1 MGHYFSGISKSESY
15 FFFVILSFVI
25 FFLLFWISI
34 FLLDNTKK
42 VDLIEMGTR
51 PGLRSIPHISGILLL
66 MQLLLLQPLV
76 DAKAETSAAVDTR
89 SAPASP
95 ARVTDFKQEIEAHEY
110 RVSITFEGN
119 PHHRGIEELVK
130 VSTNGWNKT
139 FSEPRDNTAKLK
151 RTFKFVIPEEF
162 RFHQFSIVFGKEVH
176 IFQLKAKGFE
186 KHAVYQKYIGLVNY
200 LSEKVKYMMPDYGVG
215 WMSQVV
221 RKELDNIIYTQT
233 NLGDDLRQLKTDVKG
248 IKTKL
253 PDSFDDFVTIHAL
266 NEMEG
271 ELTVLIKQSETELG
285 NRIDTNENSI
295 AGIKSKIPTLQSG
308 AKAAAAEGK
317 KLKEDI
323 QKLKEQLED
332 VAGKEH
338 LENLKGELKAL
349 QTEVNKLTNL
359 KTTVDQRYN
368 ELTSKTEENRGL
380 INAAGE
386 AEKKKFEKVEAD
398 LTKIGEEMES
408 VEAKFDENLKKM
420 RQKVG
425 EVEKKQTELKG
436 LINTASADSKTKMQ
450 SLTTELASFKKSL
463 EKSVV
468 DLTKSIEQKRTE
480 FTEATNELKT
490 KLQTVE
496 KTQVAHGKEI
506 KGNTQ
511 LIAAE
516 MAARKKALQQ
526 RESLLI

>member
-25 FFLLFWISI
+25 FFLLFRISI

-151 RTFKFVIPEEF
+151 RTFKFVIPKEF
-162 RFHQFSIVFGKEVH
+162 RFHQFAIVFGKEVH

-221 RKELDNIIYTQT
+221 RKELDGWMSQVVRKELDNIIYTQT
-233 NLGDDLRQLKTDVKG
+233 NLSDHLRQLKTDIES
-248 IKTKL
+248 IKAKL
-253 PDSFDDFVTIHAL
+253 PESFDGNNNNNAL
-266 NEMEG
+266 KKLQG
-271 ELTVLIKQSETELG
+271 ETESEHEGSNINRGININIKINNPTSGFGGEGNLG
-285 NRIDTNENSI
+285 YDSQNGGMGVGGATTSYYYYGDENEDGEEQIDGDENEDGDEQVDGDENEDGGGYGHRPSWAEIRREYVTDSQNGGGEQVDADENEDGEDEQVTTTSYYYYGNEN
-295 AGIKSKIPTLQSG
+295 
-308 AKAAAAEGK
+308 
-317 KLKEDI
+317 ED
-323 QKLKEQLED
+323 
-332 VAGKEH
+332 
-338 LENLKGELKAL
+338 
-349 QTEVNKLTNL
+349 
-359 KTTVDQRYN
+359 
-368 ELTSKTEENRGL
+368 
-380 INAAGE
+380 
-386 AEKKKFEKVEAD
+386 
-398 LTKIGEEMES
+398 GEEQ
-408 VEAKFDENLKKM
+408 VDGDENED
-420 RQKVG
+420 G
-425 EVEKKQTELKG
+425 VEQIDGNENEDG
-436 LINTASADSKTKMQ
+436 DEQ
-450 SLTTELASFKKSL
+450 
-463 EKSVV
+463 V
-468 DLTKSIEQKRTE
+468 DGDE
-480 FTEATNELKT
+480 NED
-490 KLQTVE
+490 E
-496 KTQVAHGKEI
+496 
-506 KGNTQ
+506 
-511 LIAAE
+511 
-516 MAARKKALQQ
+516 
-526 RESLLI
+526 

>member
-25 FFLLFWISI
+25 FFLLFRISI

-76 DAKAETSAAVDTR
+76 DAKAETSAAVDPR
-89 SAPASP
+89 SVPASP
-95 ARVTDFKQEIEAHEY
+95 AKMTDFKQEIEAHEY

-233 NLGDDLRQLKTDVKG
+233 NLGDDLRQLKTDVEG
-248 IKTKL
+248 IEAKL
-253 PDSFDDFVTIHAL
+253 PDSFDDFVTIVAL
-266 NEMEG
+266 NQ
-271 ELTVLIKQSETELG
+271 LQTKVTVLIKQSANNLN
-285 NRIDTNENSI
+285 NRIDTNKNSI
-295 AGIKSKIPTLQSG
+295 AEIKTKIPTLESG
-308 AKAAAAEGK
+308 AEAAAAEGK

-359 KTTVDQRYN
+359 KTTVDQRY
-368 ELTSKTEENRGL
+368 
-380 INAAGE
+380 
-386 AEKKKFEKVEAD
+386 
-398 LTKIGEEMES
+398 
-408 VEAKFDENLKKM
+408 
-420 RQKVG
+420 
-425 EVEKKQTELKG
+425 
-436 LINTASADSKTKMQ
+436 
-450 SLTTELASFKKSL
+450 
-463 EKSVV
+463 
-468 DLTKSIEQKRTE
+468 
-480 FTEATNELKT
+480 
-490 KLQTVE
+490 
-496 KTQVAHGKEI
+496 
-506 KGNTQ
+506 
-511 LIAAE
+511 
-516 MAARKKALQQ
+516 
-526 RESLLI
+526 